1 MYQHTEASLVPLSNH
16 DLSSTPGEPLSRLLT
31 SWITLPLF
39 VLYANCISNRNFFFF
54 FLSGLFPSILY
65 LWVAI
70 FCSFSLLYSIA
81 LCEYTIIYLS
91 IQLLITLWVVS
102 RLALWILLLWIFMDM
117 SFGEHMHAFF
127 QMLKR
132 PYIPG
137 INHTFRDILSYLYV
151 AGSRIGIKITAF
163 MWLKEISL

>member
-1 MYQHTEASLVPLSNH
+1 MPLSNH
-16 DLSSTPGEPLSRLLT
+16 DLSFTPGEPLSRLLT

-39 VLYANCISNRNFFFF
+39 VLYANCILNRYF

-70 FCSFSLLYSIA
+70 FCSFSLLYSTA
-81 LCEYTIIYLS
+81 LCDYTIIYLS
-91 IQLLITLWVVS
+91 IQLLISLWVVS
-102 RLALWILLLWIFMDM
+102 RLALWILRLWIFMCT
-117 SFGEHMHAFF
+117 SFGEHMHASF
-127 QMLKR
+127 QMLNR

-151 AGSRIGIKITAF
+151 AGSDFLRLDLGPLHLCGWKK
-163 MWLKEISL
+163 LVGDSLFL